1 MGGQPPTQPI
11 GTDLIT
17 EAGRD
22 PTMKTLDQDLTLD
35 PIMDIGVVLTMETMG
50 VVMDL
55 TMGNGGAMMITG
67 VELITETMDLTT
79 GDGVIMM
86 TMTVDLTTEIM
97 ALTLEIMALTM
108 TDGEIMRVDLPM
120 EIMAL
125 ITTAGEVAQAIGET
139 TKQRTIG
146 AIMETHPLT
155 QISYP
160 PPPWKN

>member
-1 MGGQPPTQPI
+1 MG
-11 GTDLIT
+11 
-17 EAGRD
+17 
-22 PTMKTLDQDLTLD
+22 
-35 PIMDIGVVLTMETMG
+35 
-50 VVMDL
+50 
-55 TMGNGGAMMITG
+55 
-67 VELITETMDLTT
+67 
-79 GDGVIMM
+79 
-86 TMTVDLTTEIM
+86 TMTVDLTTEIMALTLEIM

-139 TKQRTIG
+139 TKQQTIG

-160 PPPWKN
+160 PPPWKKRQARMKRSMVDDV